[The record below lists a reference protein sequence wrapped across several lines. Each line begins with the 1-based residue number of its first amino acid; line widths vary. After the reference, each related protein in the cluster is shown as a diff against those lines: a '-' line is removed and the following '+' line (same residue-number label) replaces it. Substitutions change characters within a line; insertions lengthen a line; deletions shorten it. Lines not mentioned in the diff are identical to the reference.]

1 MLIIR
6 FTYFNDWLRK
16 EFYFYNLFS
25 YVLNV
30 LNKAKKDLRIYEFSY
45 VLMVYVNAKYSLLKA
60 ILMQLLKGQLK
71 IFFFLLKVDLPHH
84 VVLHKIAE
92 KIIIQQK

>member
-1 MLIIR
+1 MIGCAKNFNSTIYSLILSMFETKPKKTLR
-6 FTYFNDWLRK
+6 VYEYFP
-16 EFYFYNLFS
+16 
-25 YVLNV
+25 
-30 LNKAKKDLRIYEFSY
+30 Y

-84 VVLHKIAE
+84 LVLSKIAE
-92 KIIIQQK
+92 KIIIRQK